1 MIQSNM
7 FNYYRIVCK
16 SMLIGLMCLNASASD
31 NIIRISGS
39 STAYPFITTIA
50 QMFQLTHSKDNII
63 VESTG
68 TGNGLQLF
76 CSGSDEH
83 YPDLASASRSI
94 KPSEIALC
102 NSHDIN
108 NILEINYGYDG
119 IILANAQMD
128 SNINISRKELFLA
141 LADTIPVKGKFIK
154 NPYQKWSD
162 VNPSLP
168 NVNIE
173 LYGPASTSGTRDE
186 FDQIVME
193 NSCGTFLEYARAKK
207 KCPNIRTDGKYIE
220 IGNNEN
226 LIIQKLKKNKDAW
239 GIIGYN
245 FFRSNLEDL
254 RSVTIDNITPSPNNI
269 RNENYALSR
278 PLLLYAKA
286 DDKNKLATHV
296 KSFLQTATAENIVGE
311 NGYLTAKGLIPLQ
324 NRGLKEMQKIIS
336 AH

>member
-1 MIQSNM
+1 MVQSKM
-7 FNYYRIVCK
+7 SNYYGTLFKNI
-16 SMLIGLMCLNASASD
+16 LIGLICLNASASD

-50 QMFQLTHSKDNII
+50 QMFSLTHNKDNII

-76 CSGSDEH
+76 CSGSDNH
-83 YPDLASASRSI
+83 YPDLASASRAI
-94 KPSEIALC
+94 KPSEVALC
-102 NSHDIN
+102 NSHKIN

-119 IILANAQMD
+119 IIIANAQMD

-141 LADTIPVKGKFIK
+141 LADTIPIKGKLIK

-168 NVNIE
+168 DVSIE

-193 NSCGTFLEYARAKK
+193 NSCGNFPEYARAKR

-239 GIIGYN
+239 GVIGYN
-245 FFRSNLEDL
+245 FFRNNLEDL
-254 RSVTIDNITPSPNNI
+254 KSVTIDGVTPSPNNI
-269 RNENYALSR
+269 REGSYALSR

-286 DDKNKLATHV
+286 DNQNKLAEPV
-296 KSFLQTATAENIVGE
+296 KIFLQTATSENTVGE
-311 NGYLTAKGLIPLQ
+311 NGYLANKGLIPLQ
-324 NRGLKEMQKIIS
+324 DKDLKEVQKIIS

>member
-1 MIQSNM
+1 MIQNKAL
-7 FNYYRIVCK
+7 NYYGVICK
-16 SMLIGLMCLNASASD
+16 SILINLMCLNALASES
-31 NIIRISGS
+31 IIRISGS

-50 QMFQLTHSKDNII
+50 QMFSLAHSNDNII

-68 TGNGLQLF
+68 TGSGLQLF
-76 CSGSDEH
+76 CSGRDER
-83 YPDLASASRSI
+83 YPALASASRSI
-94 KPSEIALC
+94 KPSEIILC
-102 NSHDIN
+102 KSHKIN

-119 IILANAQMD
+119 IIVANANME

-141 LADTIPVKGKFIK
+141 LADTVPIKGKLIK

-162 VNPSLP
+162 LNQSLP
-168 NVNIE
+168 KVNIE

-193 NSCGTFLEYARAKK
+193 NSCSNFPEYIKEQK
-207 KCPNIRTDGKYIE
+207 KCPGIRTDGKYIE

-245 FFRSNLEDL
+245 FFRNNLEDL
-254 RSVTIDNITPSPNNI
+254 KYITIDGVTPSPDNI
-269 RNENYALSR
+269 RDRDYALSR
-278 PLLLYAKA
+278 PLLIYAKT
-286 DDKNKLATHV
+286 DDKNKLAKNV
-296 KSFLQTATAENIVGE
+296 KSFLQTTTSESIVGE
-311 NGYLTAKGLIPLQ
+311 NGYLTSKGLISLE
-324 NRGLKEMQKIIS
+324 NKDLKEMQEIIS